1 MKRIIF
7 LTISFILLVVIIN
20 MVKSLYD
27 LYSKKDVLIQTQQK
41 LTELQQQHNQLQ
53 KDLKKS
59 TTQQFIEQQARDKLF
74 LVKPGESMVILPN
87 TTSGAKGSTQKEQIP
102 NWQQWWGLFF

>member
-1 MKRIIF
+1 
-7 LTISFILLVVIIN
+7 

-41 LTELQQQHNQLQ
+41 LTQLQQQHTQLQ

-74 LVKPGESMVILPN
+74 LVKPGESMVILPQ
-87 TTSGAKGSTQKEQIP
+87 TSSKTSSTSKKDELP
-102 NWQQWWGLFF
+102 NWQQWWNLFF